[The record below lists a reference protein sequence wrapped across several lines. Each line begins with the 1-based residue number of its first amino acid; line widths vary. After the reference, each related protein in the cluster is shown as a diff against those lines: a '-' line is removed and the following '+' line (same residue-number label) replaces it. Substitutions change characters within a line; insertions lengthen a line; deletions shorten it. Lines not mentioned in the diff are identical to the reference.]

1 MVPEPRYEVVAPVH
15 HPLSAESKV
24 NPRPPTLDHKTVA
37 FVWDYL
43 FDGPTFF
50 AAIRREIESRYS
62 DVRFL
67 DYEQFGD
74 IEVSEPDKLAEEL
87 PAKLHAAGA
96 DVAVVAVGA

>member
-1 MVPEPRYEVVAPVH
+1 VRSEPNYEVVAPVH
-15 HPLSAESKV
+15 QPTDSHAAV
-24 NPRPPTLDHKTVA
+24 NRRPPTLDHKTVA

-50 AAIRREIESRYS
+50 AAIRRDIERRFC

-67 DYEQFGD
+67 DYEQFGNISFGEPER
-74 IEVSEPDKLAEEL
+74 IEREL
-87 PAKLHAAGA
+87 PMMVRTAGA